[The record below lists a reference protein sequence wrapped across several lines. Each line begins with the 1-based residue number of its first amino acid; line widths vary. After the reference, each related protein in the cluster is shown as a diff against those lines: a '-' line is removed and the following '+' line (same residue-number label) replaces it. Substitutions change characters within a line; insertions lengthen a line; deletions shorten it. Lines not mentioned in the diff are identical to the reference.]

1 MKMPTPMEVMI
12 AYAQAIAEVND
23 EWMKNGERHSFIP
36 EIRISERVKEILYGE
51 RVNGRAA

>member
-1 MKMPTPMEVMI
+1 MKIPTPMEVMI

-51 RVNGRAA
+51 RVNEAA